1 MGFLDNSGDI
11 ILDAVLT
18 DTGRFRIARGGFK
31 INKFALGDD
40 EINYQLFR
48 NSNHPD
54 GAHPSGSAY
63 YDLQIMQTP
72 VLEAFTN
79 NSSLMHSKLV
89 SYQSNDLF
97 YLPVIRLNTVK
108 QPNIP
113 NSAVMKSQGFVVGVD
128 SSTQDSISTNFAS
141 LEGVLKG
148 ATPDG
153 TKFFRVDQ
161 GLETTELPASTA
173 LNMDLREDQYQI
185 QIDNRLAQVIS
196 PEGSFLA
203 TPSFIDDDSIA
214 NYFFSVGVDT
224 SYVTIANPKATD
236 SGVTNDFAISGPR
249 GTILKFSLKA
259 SINLNTSTYLF
270 DLIGNSSN
278 LTVSAGTY
286 RVIDSFV
293 RIIGISTGYRIDIP
307 VKFLKSTS

>member
-31 INKFALGDD
+31 ITKFALGDD

-72 VLEAFTN
+72 VLESFTN
-79 NSSLMHSKLV
+79 NTSFMHSKLV

-97 YLPVIRLNTVK
+97 YLPVLRVNTVV

-113 NSAVMKSQGFVVGVD
+113 NAAYMDSQGFVVGVD
-128 SSTQDSISTNFAS
+128 VDTQDSIALKFST

-153 TKFFRVDQ
+153 AKFIRLDQ
-161 GLETTELPASTA
+161 GLDTTELPATTA
-173 LNMDLREDQYQI
+173 LDMDLREDQYQI
-185 QIDNRLAQVIS
+185 QLDNRLTQLIS
-196 PEGSFLA
+196 PNGSLVA
-203 TPSFIDDDSIA
+203 TPSFIDDDNIA
-214 NYFFSVGVDT
+214 NYYLSSGTDA
-224 SYVTIANPKATD
+224 SYVTMASPKATD
-236 SGVTNDFAISGPR
+236 SGTTNDFAVAGPR
-249 GTILKFSLKA
+249 GTILRFSLKS
-259 SINLNTSTYLF
+259 SINLNTSTYLYN
-270 DLIGNSSN
+270 LIGNATN
-278 LTVSAGTY
+278 LTVGGQAY
-286 RVIDSFV
+286 RVIDTTV
-293 RIIGISTGYRIDIP
+293 RVIGVSTGYRIDIP
-307 VKFLKSTS
+307 IKLLKKA

>member
-31 INKFALGDD
+31 ITKFALGDD

-72 VLEAFTN
+72 VLESFTN
-79 NSSLMHSKLV
+79 NTSLMHSKLV

-97 YLPVIRLNTVK
+97 YLPVMRLNTIV

-113 NSAVMKSQGFVVGVD
+113 NSAHMNSQGFIVGVD
-128 SSTQDSISTNFAS
+128 TDTQDSIVAKFSS

-153 TKFFRVDQ
+153 AKFIRLDQ
-161 GLETTELPASTA
+161 GLDTTELPATTA
-173 LNMDLREDQYQI
+173 LDMDLREDQYQI
-185 QIDNRLAQVIS
+185 QLDGRLMQLIS
-196 PEGSFLA
+196 PDGSLVA

-214 NYFFSVGVDT
+214 NYYLSSGTDT
-224 SYVTIANPKATD
+224 SYVTIASPKATD
-236 SGVTNDFAISGPR
+236 SGTVNDYGISGPR
-249 GTILKFSLKA
+249 GSILRFSLKA
-259 SINLNTSTYLF
+259 SINLNTSTYLY
-270 DLIGNSSN
+270 DLVGNATN
-278 LTVSAGTY
+278 LTVGGQEY
-286 RVIDSFV
+286 RVIDTTI
-293 RIIGISTGYRIDIP
+293 RIIGVSTGYRIDIP
-307 VKFLKSTS
+307 IKLLKKA

>member
-31 INKFALGDD
+31 ITKFALGDD

-54 GAHPSGSAY
+54 GAHASGSAY

-72 VLEAFTN
+72 VLESFTN
-79 NSSLMHSKLV
+79 NTSLMHSKLV

-97 YLPVIRLNTVK
+97 YLPVLRVNTVV

-113 NSAVMKSQGFVVGVD
+113 NAAYMDSQGFVVGVD
-128 SSTQDSISTNFAS
+128 AETQDSIATKFSS

-153 TKFFRVDQ
+153 AKFIRLDQ
-161 GLETTELPASTA
+161 GLDTTELPATTA
-173 LNMDLREDQYQI
+173 LDVDLREDQYQI
-185 QIDNRLAQVIS
+185 QIDNRLAQLIS
-196 PEGSFLA
+196 PDGSLVA
-203 TPSFIDDDSIA
+203 TPSFIDDDNIA
-214 NYFFSVGVDT
+214 NYYLSSGTDA
-224 SYVTIANPKATD
+224 SYVTIASPKATD
-236 SGVTNDFAISGPR
+236 SGTTNDFAVSGPR
-249 GTILKFSLKA
+249 GTILRFSLKA
-259 SINLNTSTYLF
+259 SINLNASTYLY
-270 DLIGNSSN
+270 DLIGNATN
-278 LTVSAGTY
+278 LTVDGQAY
-286 RVIDSFV
+286 RVIDTTV
-293 RIIGISTGYRIDIP
+293 RVIGVSTGYRIDVPI
-307 VKFLKSTS
+307 KLLKKA